1 MNQTGLVLASVGV
14 LLGLLIQGRIAPS
27 VLFTGTAVVY
37 FLTGLLPQ
45 GVLLGS
51 YSNPAL
57 ATLVLLLLV
66 SVALE
71 RSSLLEHLTDRLLD
85 GKPMAATW
93 RFTSVAAALS
103 AFLANTAVVAVL
115 LGIVTRQRKLPPS
128 RLLLPLSYAS
138 ILGGVTTLV
147 GTSTNLTVNSLV
159 VGAGLPAL
167 GMFQLAWVGV
177 PAAVLCLGALA
188 WLSRHLPV
196 REAATRD
203 PEAAG
208 YFLEARVNADSPLA
222 GRTIEQ
228 NRLRALDGLFLL
240 EIIRDGR
247 LRSPV
252 GPDEVIQA
260 GDCLIFTGAL
270 DRVSALREFR
280 GLTVFEDGADAL
292 LGSNL
297 VEVVIASQSE
307 LDKKTLRDVDFRT
320 LFDAGVVGI
329 RRGEERLTGQLG
341 RIPLAVGDCLLLA
354 VGPDFR
360 NRHNLERNFHVLGEA
375 PLATTLD
382 ARRSAAVLAGF
393 GAVVAAA
400 ATGVLPLFH
409 GLLVFL
415 AALLG
420 FRVLTFAQLRRRFP
434 FDLFFLVGSSLAVAH
449 VLDSTGGAELVA
461 GLLGGL
467 FEGMGVWGAFAGVYV
482 LTVVLT
488 ELVSNN
494 AAAALAFP
502 VAIATAKL
510 WNVDA
515 TPFVLAV
522 TYGASAG
529 FVIPFGYQT
538 HLMVYS
544 AGRYRLG
551 DFVRL
556 GLPVSVLFGAVV
568 LILTPMVFPF
578 TRALH

>member
-1 MNQTGLVLASVGV
+1 VGV
-14 LLGLLIQGRIAPS
+14 LLGLLIHGRIAPS
-27 VLFTGTAVVY
+27 VLFTGTAAVY
-37 FLTGLLPQ
+37 FLSGLLPQ
-45 GVLLGS
+45 DVLLGS

-71 RSSLLEHLTDRLLD
+71 RSSLLERLTDRLLD
-85 GKPMAATW
+85 GTPTAATW

-115 LGIVTRQRKLPPS
+115 LGIVTRQRRLPPS

-177 PAAVLCLGALA
+177 PAAVVCLGALA

-196 REAATRD
+196 REAAATRG
-203 PEAAG
+203 PEASG

-270 DRVSALREFR
+270 DRVGALREFR

-329 RRGEERLTGQLG
+329 RRGEQRLTGQLG

-360 NRHNLERNFHVLGEA
+360 NRHNLERNFHILGEA
-375 PLATTLD
+375 PLTATLD
-382 ARRSAAVLAGF
+382 ARRSAAVLGGF

-400 ATGVLPLFH
+400 ATGVLPLFQ

-415 AALLG
+415 GALLA
-420 FRVLTFAQLRRRFP
+420 FRVLSFAQLRRRFP

-449 VLDSTGGAELVA
+449 VLDSTGGADLVA
-461 GLLGGL
+461 SLLGRL
-467 FEGMGVWGAFAGVYV
+467 FEGTGVWGAFAGVYV

-494 AAAALAFP
+494 AAAALTFP
-502 VAIATAKL
+502 IAIATAKL
-510 WNVDA
+510 WNVDP

-529 FVIPFGYQT
+529 FLIPFGYQT

-556 GLPVSVLFGAVV
+556 GLPVSVLFGAIV
-568 LILTPMVFPF
+568 LVLTPTLFPF
-578 TRALH
+578 TPALR